1 MTVLQGFAAQVT
13 AGTRVLVMGSMPGVA
28 SLTAGQYYA
37 HRRNRFWPLMQAL
50 CGVDPMQ
57 PYEQRLQALLVAGVG
72 LWDVLAHCQRPGSLD
87 AAIRPGSEV
96 AVDLPGLLPHCPQLR
111 LVACNGAAAARLY
124 ARHLQPAV
132 EALRPGLRVLAL
144 PSTSPANAA
153 SSLAVL
159 EQQWQALLPWLRAD
173 NPADDT
179 AANAAGAHK

>member
-1 MTVLQGFAAQVT
+1 MIVLQGFAAQV
-13 AGTRVLVMGSMPGVA
+13 AADTRVLVMGSMPGVA

-37 HRRNRFWPLMQAL
+37 HPRNRFWPLMQAL
-50 CGVDPMQ
+50 CGVDPVQ
-57 PYEQRLQALLVAGVG
+57 PYEQRLQALLAAGIG

-96 AVDLPGLLPHCPQLR
+96 AVDLPGLLAYCPQLC

-132 EALRPGLRVLAL
+132 QALRPELRMLAL

-153 SSLAVL
+153 SSLAAL
-159 EQQWQALLPWLRAD
+159 QLQWQALLPWL
-173 NPADDT
+173 PAASPVDGT

>member
-37 HRRNRFWPLMQAL
+37 HPRNRFWPLMQVL
-50 CGVDPMQ
+50 CGVDPAL
-57 PYEQRLQALLVAGVG
+57 PYERRLQALRAAGIG

-96 AVDLPGLLPHCPQLR
+96 AVDLPGLLPHCPHLR
-111 LVACNGAAAARLY
+111 LVACNGATAARLY

-132 EALRPGLRVLAL
+132 EALRPELPMLAL

-153 SSLAVL
+153 SSLAAL
-159 EQQWQALLPWLRAD
+159 QQQWQALLPWLLVTD
-173 NPADDT
+173 PADGR
-179 AANAAGAHK
+179 AGNAAGAHK